1 MLPRMDRVILAS
13 RKLDQRAQI
22 KFLKVNDMRVDY
34 DPIEDMPDFREWM
47 AANGSSFDFPD
58 YIHAQVMRGALTADA
73 LMSVILLVWP
83 SFVEVDGF
91 VALQSRRDRVREL
104 VSQGVTGKEVEY
116 WCNHLNIDGL
126 LPGIEVSLNECV
138 GAILRNAWAA
148 KLASQ
153 FPLLKFNV
161 ILLSDSD
168 SSEVSVT
175 FHQVE

>member
-1 MLPRMDRVILAS
+1 M
-13 RKLDQRAQI
+13 
-22 KFLKVNDMRVDY
+22 NDMTTDY
-34 DPIEDMPDFREWM
+34 DPIEYMPDFRRWV
-47 AANGSSFDFPD
+47 AANGSSFDFAD
-58 YIHAQVMRGALTADA
+58 YIHAQVLRGALTADA
-73 LMSVILLVWP
+73 LMSVIFLVWP

-91 VALQSRRDRVREL
+91 VTLQSRGDRVREL

-116 WCNHLNIDGL
+116 WCNHLNIDSL

-153 FPLLKFNV
+153 FPRLKFNV
-161 ILLSDSD
+161 VLLSDSH